1 MFGVSLPEFI
11 VLGTVALLVLG
22 PEKLPGMLR
31 TMGQWVAKVRRL
43 TTEVRYQSGIDEVLR
58 AEGFDGG
65 LNELRSM
72 MRGGPQ
78 LPSHA
83 PVRPVQPDP
92 FVPDRSREYPV
103 EGPDAQGALPEDLVA
118 PAVPEAAPAV
128 PEAVAAVPEA
138 VAVVPE
144 AVPGPE
150 ATSAVAAPAVARAP
164 EDGAP
169 RNDSPAPTSPSDE

>member
-118 PAVPEAAPAV
+118 SAVPEAAP
-128 PEAVAAVPEA
+128 AVPEA